1 MKVSEVGTLIDLS
14 ILLEDKENNT
24 KKCRCWDKFKSLFK
38 WNLNPK

>member
-24 KKCRCWDKFKSLFK
+24 KNVDVGR
-38 WNLNPK
+38 NLSHYLNRI